1 MHVFSATAVN
11 PETNKPR
18 SKQALRM
25 LPPERI
31 LSGVLNRIFAC
42 VALYSPG
49 ARSLRIWLHRRRGVK
64 IGSDVQ
70 IGHDVILETA
80 YPQWI
85 SIGNGVQVGIRTTVL
100 AHIHGLA
107 PRKDQ
112 WKDYVSVRIDDE
124 ANIGAGVLILP
135 NVTIGKGAVVNAG
148 SVVTCS
154 VPPMTVVQGNP
165 ARPIAKCGVPLS
177 WNTTLKDFVR
187 NLRPIEDRARSTNR
201 RVYSSMQDESDQPR
215 EEEEETYERPR

>member
-1 MHVFSATAVN
+1 MRAFSAMAVDSKAN
-11 PETNKPR
+11 GPR
-18 SKQALRM
+18 SKETSRM
-25 LPPERI
+25 LPPEQL
-31 LSGVLNRIFAC
+31 LSGILNRILAW

-49 ARSLRIWLHRRRGVK
+49 VRSLRIWLHRWRGVK
-64 IGSDVQ
+64 IGSEVQ

-85 SIGNGVQVGIRTTVL
+85 SIGNGVQIGIRTTVL

-112 WKDYVSVRIDDE
+112 WKGYISVRIDDE

-135 NVTIGKGAVVNAG
+135 NVTIGRGAVVNAG

-165 ARPIAKCGVPLS
+165 ARPVAKCGVPLN

-187 NLRPIEDRARSTNR
+187 NLRPIDDAAVSGRQRM
-201 RVYSSMQDESDQPR
+201 YSSKQSDDEPV
-215 EEEEETYERPR
+215 EEEETYERPR

>member
-1 MHVFSATAVN
+1 MRAFSATAIDSN
-11 PETNKPR
+11 ANGPR
-18 SKQALRM
+18 SKDTSRM
-25 LPPERI
+25 LPPEQI
-31 LSGVLNRIFAC
+31 LSGILNRILAW

-49 ARSLRIWLHRRRGVK
+49 VRSLRIWLHRWRGVK
-64 IGSDVQ
+64 IGADVQ

-112 WKDYVSVRIDDE
+112 WKGYISVRIDDE

-135 NVTIGKGAVVNAG
+135 NVTIGRGAVVNAG

-165 ARPIAKCGVPLS
+165 ARPVARCGVPLN

-187 NLRPIEDRARSTNR
+187 NLRPIEDDVSARLR
-201 RVYSSMQDESDQPR
+201 RVHSPEHDDDQPV
-215 EEEEETYERPR
+215 EEEETYERPR

>member
-1 MHVFSATAVN
+1 MRAFSTTAIDSN
-11 PETNKPR
+11 TNGKR
-18 SKQALRM
+18 SKETSRM
-25 LPPERI
+25 LPPEQI
-31 LSGVLNRIFAC
+31 LSGIVNRILAW

-49 ARSLRIWLHRRRGVK
+49 VRSLRIWLHRWRGVK
-64 IGSDVQ
+64 IGSEVQ

-85 SIGNGVQVGIRTTVL
+85 SIGNGVQIGIRTTVL

-112 WKDYVSVRIDDE
+112 WKGYISVRIDDE

-165 ARPIAKCGVPLS
+165 ARPIAKCGVPLN

-187 NLRPIEDRARSTNR
+187 NLRPIEDDAGSSAR
-201 RVYSSMQDESDQPR
+201 RVHLSKQNDDQPL
-215 EEEEETYERPR
+215 EEETYERPG